1 MKLYM
6 ILKNLNGK
14 MTSDK
19 PIRLVSDLKM
29 AKTNICQF
37 EDK

>member
-6 ILKNLNGK
+6 IFKNLNGK
-14 MTSDK
+14 MSSDR
-19 PIRLVSDLKM
+19 PMRLVPGLKM
-29 AKTNICQF
+29 AKTNIRQF

>member
-1 MKLYM
+1 MKLNM
-6 ILKNLNGK
+6 ILKNLNSK
-14 MTSDK
+14 MSSDR
-19 PIRLVSDLKM
+19 PMRLVPGVEM